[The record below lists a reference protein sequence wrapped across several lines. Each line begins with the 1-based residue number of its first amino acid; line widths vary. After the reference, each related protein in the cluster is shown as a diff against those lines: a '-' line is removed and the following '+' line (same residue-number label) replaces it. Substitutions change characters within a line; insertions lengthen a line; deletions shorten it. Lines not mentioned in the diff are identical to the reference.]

1 VKEFKV
7 LEALTGKEGLI
18 TPWRDAPDPLL
29 FDAAL
34 ADISSR
40 EFI

>member
-18 TPWRDAPDPLL
+18 APWPDAPDLL
-29 FDAAL
+29 FFDAAL
-34 ADISSR
+34 AG
-40 EFI
+40 